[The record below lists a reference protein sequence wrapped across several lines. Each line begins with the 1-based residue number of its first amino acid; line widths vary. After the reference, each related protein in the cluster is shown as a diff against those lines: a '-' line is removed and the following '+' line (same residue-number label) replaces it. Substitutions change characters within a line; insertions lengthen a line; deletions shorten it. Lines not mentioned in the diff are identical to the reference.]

1 MREWPAQRLSESEAR
16 QMEAMATLGR
26 VMCIFISRTS
36 DVVSGDTL
44 QCVAVCCS
52 VLQCVAVCCS
62 VLQCVAEAMATL
74 VRVMCIFISR
84 HSNSVV

>member
-62 VLQCVAEAMATL
+62 VLQCVAVCCRGHGHFGPCDVHL
-74 VRVMCIFISR
+74 HIS
-84 HSNSVV
+84 SF